1 MLRSLQSR
9 MFFSYLLIIGLMLV
23 FIALGLFLLL
33 RNSPLVDQ
41 VTFRRLELG
50 LPLISRRQGQT
61 IIEMGPGEVDQAL
74 QRLDQLLGE
83 RVLLLDPGGGII
95 GNSRHEL
102 PGLTPTAIRLV
113 LEQPDLYR
121 GRFVDAEGV
130 QWLFVSQPLDQGYTL
145 IVATQRPAVRILA
158 LMLGDDV
165 LRPLFQAG
173 LVALMLSIA
182 LSYGISRW
190 IARPLDRMAQAAR
203 AVAAREYRR
212 DLVASGPQEVKS
224 LANAFNEMI
233 HQVEKSQESQRDFVA
248 NVSHE
253 LKTPLTSIQGFA
265 QAILDGTAGDRETQQ
280 HAAQVIYDES
290 DRLKRL
296 VEDLLDLARIDAG
309 QIDFRRDRVDLKA
322 ILSSISERL
331 SVRAQG
337 LGVEIELNVAPL
349 PTLVGDG
356 DRLAQ
361 VFTNLLDNAIKHSPN
376 GGVVRVFGEASGGW
390 ATVHVVDE
398 GPGIPADELSRIFE
412 RFYQMDKAR
421 SGLGAGLGLPISHEI
436 VRNHRGEI
444 LATSEVGRGSRFT
457 VRLPLVRS
465 DDSTISQ
472 PLKPDRSKL

>member
-9 MFFSYLLIIGLMLV
+9 LFFSYLLIIALMLV
-23 FIALGLFLLL
+23 FIALGLILLL

-41 VTFRRLELG
+41 VTYRRLELG
-50 LPLISRRQGQT
+50 LPLISRRQGRT
-61 IIEMGPGEVDQAL
+61 IIEMVPGEIDQAL

-83 RVLLLDPGGGII
+83 RVLLLDPSGTIL
-95 GNSRHEL
+95 GNSRPEL
-102 PGLTPTAIRLV
+102 PSMPPASIQLT
-113 LEQPDLYR
+113 LEQPAMYR
-121 GRFVDAEGV
+121 GRFVDAESV

-145 IVATQRPAVRILA
+145 VVATQRPAIRVMA
-158 LMLGDDV
+158 LLLGDDV

-173 LVALMLSIA
+173 LIALVLSIV

-203 AVAAREYRR
+203 AVAAREYKR
-212 DLVASGPQEVKS
+212 DLVATGPQEVES
-224 LANAFNEMI
+224 LAKAFNEMI

-265 QAILDGTAGDRETQQ
+265 QAILDGTASDVEAQQ
-280 HAAQVIYDES
+280 HAAQVIFDES

-309 QIDFRRDRVDLKA
+309 QIDFRRDRVDLGA
-322 ILSSISERL
+322 ILANVAERL
-331 SVRAQG
+331 SVRARAM
-337 LGVEIELNVAPL
+337 GVDIDLNLPPL

-361 VFTNLLDNAIKHSPN
+361 VFTNLVDNAIKHSPT
-376 GGVVRVFGEASGGW
+376 GGVVRVSGEANQGW
-390 ATVHVVDE
+390 ATIHVTDD

-421 SGLGAGLGLPISHEI
+421 AGRGVGLGLPISREI
-436 VRNHRGEI
+436 VRSHHGDIHAASEI
-444 LATSEVGRGSRFT
+444 GRGSRFI
-457 VRLPLVRS
+457 VNLPLVRS
-465 DDSTISQ
+465 DDSTISRPVQ
-472 PLKPDRSKL
+472 PDRPQT